1 MFLKHAEQ
9 PFIIAVLRACRI
21 GARDGNQRIADIK
34 SLPRQ
39 PAHIDEID
47 DKALVAAHKQPG
59 GKLCLNLVK
68 LAIGDVLLPV
78 LHMKTQHMFGTVYIG
93 NIRKTEQELLSVG
106 YDRQGFLRGGYKVRS
121 LCQRFRQIGRA
132 YGLDQVL
139 ERIEVK
145 GFPVKIFADC
155 QEDQNRFFVQPADA
169 AGCLHPVPARQK
181 DIQQEQ
187 VKVFLSVFQIEQQRF
202 RAGIFRKIAEDFCLA
217 QEASQ
222 MRQIGGIVLTDSNLN
237 HKKSFL
243 SNKLSQCALLI
254 DFVYLCKLYHKKERQ
269 SGDIS
274 ALQDVIFVEKCVV
287 QVRLELFALFCGMRG
302 KMRRTFVVKGQ

>member
-21 GARDGNQRIADIK
+21 GARDGDQRIADIK

-222 MRQIGGIVLTDSNLN
+222 MRQICVIVLTDSNMN
-237 HKKSFL
+237 HKKCSFQTNYHNAHCLLILCICVNYTIKKKGSQVTFRLCRMLFLSKSVSFRYGWSFL
-243 SNKLSQCALLI
+243 R
-254 DFVYLCKLYHKKERQ
+254 Y
-269 SGDIS
+269 
-274 ALQDVIFVEKCVV
+274 
-287 QVRLELFALFCGMRG
+287 FAVCG
-302 KMRRTFVVKGQ
+302 VK